1 MNKNIRISVKTP
13 VGMTQSEDTHMGVGQ
28 GTSDGAIISANSLD
42 SGVSEYFDA
51 DVTLD
56 EKDDEEVEKE
66 KNEEENVE
74 QYKDMLHPIIFQDDL
89 AKISESREEA
99 QIANDGKASR
109 IKTAFLQ
116 SQ

>member
-1 MNKNIRISVKTP
+1 
-13 VGMTQSEDTHMGVGQ
+13 MGVGQ

-42 SGVSEYFDA
+42 SRVSEYFDA

-56 EKDDEEVEKE
+56 ENDDEEVEKE

-99 QIANDGKASR
+99 QIANDKMEKLVESKLLSFNLSKCSSLVMGEKKPEGNS
-109 IKTAFLQ
+109 
-116 SQ
+116 